1 MGGLTAAVVALPLA
15 LAFGLASGAGAL
27 AGLYGAILLGFFA
40 AVLGGTP
47 TQISGPTGPM
57 TVVAAILFS
66 RFSDNPDVVFTII
79 MLGGLLQILF
89 GFFRFGNY
97 INLVP
102 YPVISGFM
110 SGIGCIIILQ
120 QLFPFVGTTMP
131 SGGNLVIL
139 LSLGDLPGAVHFH
152 ALVPAALALAVVL
165 FMPSGLRK
173 LIPPPLAALIIGTV
187 TAMVWFPDAPVI
199 SEIPSGL
206 PGIHLPRFSAE
217 DFQLVIRY
225 ALILGFLG
233 SIDSLL
239 TSLVA
244 DSMTRNYH
252 NSNKELVGQGIGNMM
267 AGLFGGIPGAG
278 ATMRTVVNIRS
289 GGSTPLSGAVHALT
303 LLLILL
309 GLSRLVVHIPLSVL
323 AAILLKVGIDI
334 IDWSYLKRLPRAP
347 KSGVVIMLATLGLTT
362 LVDLITAVAVGMVMA
377 SVLFVKRIADVQM
390 QSARIGSAPAHLG
403 NLSKQEAEILEQ
415 ADGRIVIFHVE
426 GPLSFGS
433 AKDISRML
441 ASSRNQDVL
450 IIDLSDVP
458 FIDSSASITLEEAI
472 QTVQKKGDLVLLCGL
487 RDQVRDIINRF
498 GILNLVGESAVMPS
512 RTAAIMHAASIV
524 IEPADLLKD

>member
-1 MGGLTAAVVALPLA
+1 
-15 LAFGLASGAGAL
+15 
-27 AGLYGAILLGFFA
+27 
-40 AVLGGTP
+40 
-47 TQISGPTGPM
+47 
-57 TVVAAILFS
+57 
-66 RFSDNPDVVFTII
+66 
-79 MLGGLLQILF
+79 
-89 GFFRFGNY
+89 
-97 INLVP
+97 
-102 YPVISGFM
+102 
-110 SGIGCIIILQ
+110 
-120 QLFPFVGTTMP
+120 MP
-131 SGGNLVIL
+131 
-139 LSLGDLPGAVHFH
+139 AT
-152 ALVPAALALAVVL
+152 
-165 FMPSGLRK
+165 LRK
-173 LIPPPLAALIIGTV
+173 IIPPPLAALVIGTAS
-187 TAMVWFPDAPVI
+187 AMFWFPDAPMI
-199 SEIPSGL
+199 GEIPTGL
-206 PGIHLPRFSAE
+206 PGIHLPGFSAE

-252 NSNKELVGQGIGNMM
+252 NSNRELVGQGIGNMLS
-267 AGLFGGIPGAG
+267 GLFGGIPGAG

-289 GGSTPLSGAVHALT
+289 GGTSPLSGAIHALT
-303 LLLILL
+303 LLLIVL
-309 GLSRLVVHIPLSVL
+309 GFSQLVVHIPLSVL

-377 SVLFVKRIADVQM
+377 SVLFVKRMADFQM
-390 QSARIGSAPAHLG
+390 QSARLGSAPDHLD
-403 NLSKQEAEILEQ
+403 NLSPQEAGILKE

-441 ASSRNQDVL
+441 ASSQNQDVL

-458 FIDSSASITLEEAI
+458 FIDSSASITLEEAVQAI
-472 QTVQKKGDLVLLCGL
+472 QKKGDLVLLCGL

-498 GILNLVGESAVMPS
+498 GILQLVGEKRIFGS
-512 RTAAIMHAASIV
+512 RLAAIQQAAAIV
-524 IEPADLLKD
+524 LDPADTLQD